1 MRVKKVVIAFA
12 CLLFAALWAYVDAYS
27 DALSSKNADEQRAI
41 KQAEQKGIVEVTDVY
56 TYRGSDV
63 YVVVIGKNDEG
74 EQMIVWVTEKGKVV
88 DVRHVSE
95 GITRQQALSAVQ
107 PYHPKTVV
115 SVKLGMEKGIPLWEI
130 TYIDERDRY
139 SFYYVRFEDG
149 AFLKR
154 YHFARGKDV

>member
-1 MRVKKVVIAFA
+1 MRVKKGIIAFA
-12 CLLFAALWAYVDAYS
+12 CMLFVALLLYANAYS
-27 DALSSKNADEQRAI
+27 DAMSSQRASEQRAVQ
-41 KQAEQKGIVEVTDVY
+41 QAEKEGIVQVDDVY

-63 YVVVIGKNDEG
+63 YVIVVGKNEEG
-74 EQMIVWVTEKGKVV
+74 EQRIAWVTEKGKVV
-88 DVRHVSE
+88 ATRRVSE
-95 GITRQQALSAVQ
+95 GITKQQALSFVQ
-107 PYHPKTVV
+107 PYRPKTVV
-115 SVKLGMEKGIPLWEI
+115 SVKLGMEKGVPLWEI